1 MVHLGADT
9 DTVGYSW
16 IRMSDRYRIG
26 LSIERERERASQSS
40 KSKRKSEPV
49 MQSCSTAVF

>member
-26 LSIERERERASQSS
+26 LSIERERACESVKQVKTKKRAGDA
-40 KSKRKSEPV
+40 KL
-49 MQSCSTAVF
+49 